1 MILNAFPDLLTYGI
15 LSPFILR
22 IVLGF
27 IAMDLGLLKL
37 GKENHV
43 WVELFQTINFQPSRL
58 FVKLLA
64 GIEIIGGIMLV
75 LGSYTQI
82 TAIVFSIVF
91 FCETVL
97 EYREESL
104 ETRSLPFY
112 IMMFAISLSLI
123 FSGAGAFALD
133 IGL

>member
-1 MILNAFPDLLTYGI
+1 MILNTFPDLLTYGI
-15 LSPFILR
+15 LSPLILR
-22 IVLGF
+22 VVLGL
-27 IAMDLGLLKL
+27 IALDLGILKL
-37 GKENHV
+37 GKESHV
-43 WVELFQTINFQPSRL
+43 WVGLFQTINFQPAKF

-64 GIEIIGGIMLV
+64 AIEIIGGVMLV

-82 TAIVFSIVF
+82 TAIVFAVIF

-104 ETRSLPFY
+104 ETRNLPFY
-112 IMMFAISLSLI
+112 IMMFAISLSLV